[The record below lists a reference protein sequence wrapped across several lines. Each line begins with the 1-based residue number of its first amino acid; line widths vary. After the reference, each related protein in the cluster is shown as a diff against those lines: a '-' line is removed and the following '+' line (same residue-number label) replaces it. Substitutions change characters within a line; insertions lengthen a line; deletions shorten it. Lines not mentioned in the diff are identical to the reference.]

1 MPHESLRYRRVL
13 LKLSGEAF
21 RGRQP
26 YGIDYEFLKYMAQE
40 IGSVHELGVEVAIV
54 VGGGNILRGSEAA
67 LQGLDRALAD
77 YIGMLATLMNALA
90 LQDMLERHGMV
101 TRCQSALE
109 VKEVAEPLIRRRAIR
124 HLEKGRIVIFAAGTG
139 NPFFSTDTAAA
150 LRALEIKA
158 DVLLKAT
165 KVEGIF
171 TDDPLKNLS
180 ARKLAHVSYQD
191 FLQMGLRVMDSTA
204 ISLCMEHGLPVIVFN
219 IWEAGNLRRIVLGE
233 PVGSTIGPGRGT

>member
-1 MPHESLRYRRVL
+1 MHHADLRYRRIL

-21 RGRQP
+21 RGHQP

-40 IGSVHELGVEVAIV
+40 IGSVHELGVQIAIV

-124 HLEKGRIVIFAAGTG
+124 HLEKGRVVIFAAGTG

-150 LRALEIKA
+150 LRALEIRA
-158 DVLLKAT
+158 EVLLKAT

-180 ARKLAHVSYQD
+180 ARKLSHVSYQD